1 MSDLLSHMK
10 TTYSSS
16 KLMVN
21 RHSNYLNIEFAFNLI
36 CTQVINEPVYLN
48 LFIEINIYFNKI
60 NNLYFLVYLSKL
72 ILLKENIIFLFI
84 LRKKTFIL
92 KLFLK
97 KFKQTHPV

>member
-72 ILLKENIIFLFI
+72 ILLKENIIFFTYF
-84 LRKKTFIL
+84 KKKNIY
-92 KLFLK
+92 
-97 KFKQTHPV
+97 FKVIF